1 MKNEILSKNELL
13 EYWQAQRRLT
23 RKVIEVFPEKDLFE
37 FSIGGMRPFSQMCAE
52 FIAIATPSLKSI
64 VMNKSMKFDEKPTFK
79 TREELLKRWDED
91 TLAINELFVQIPESD
106 FQKEF
111 VLFGEYNFQIKQHI
125 FYFIDNEIHHRG
137 QAYVYLRALDI
148 QPPFFWETL

>member
-1 MKNEILSKNELL
+1 M
-13 EYWQAQRRLT
+13 
-23 RKVIEVFPEKDLFE
+23 
-37 FSIGGMRPFSQMCAE
+37 
-52 FIAIATPSLKSI
+52 
-64 VMNKSMKFDEKPTFK
+64 
-79 TREELLKRWDED
+79 DED

>member
-52 FIAIATPSLKSI
+52 FIAIATQSLKSI

-79 TREELLKRWDED
+79 TKEELLKRWDED